1 MTVEAGL
8 IIAGKYRLVAPIAT
22 GGMGAVW
29 RARHETLETE
39 VAVKVMT
46 AAAAT
51 MDSALERFK
60 REARAAAQLKSP
72 NVVQIHD
79 YGIHEDIPYIVMEL
93 LEGED
98 LGAHLAREGTL
109 SLARAA
115 SILRPAAKALRLAHD
130 AGLVHRDL
138 KPANIFI
145 ARIAGDE
152 VVKVLDFG
160 IAKEKDQKLAS
171 IETSNNALLGSPLY
185 MSPEQT
191 RGSAVDHRSDLW
203 SLAVVLLEMITGDVP
218 FSGASLGDVF
228 VKICTGPI
236 PPPSQMGLFS
246 PGLDAF
252 FERAL
257 HRDPAARFTTAS
269 EMASAFD
276 GIVRP
281 VELGAGVTARVEL
294 PPSTATA
301 VTNNAGSNTPL
312 RGREADT
319 LAASSAH
326 AASLTSPEP
335 TKRARVMVMGLLAVG
350 AVVGGGAF
358 FLNATRTG
366 DLEVGSAATPD
377 TASAGATAA
386 HVRATNVVSVVSAAD
401 TTSASAAASAAASAT
416 ASANPTA
423 SAVAVRRGNPAP
435 LKTSP
440 TNASPAVNTQEK
452 PSHDPIFGLPNSVK
466 K

>member
-29 RARHETLETE
+29 RARHETLETD

-72 NVVQIHD
+72 NVVQIID
-79 YGIHEDIPYIVMEL
+79 YGIHDDIPYIVMEL

-98 LGAHLAREGTL
+98 LGVHLARQGIL
-109 SLARAA
+109 SLGRAA
-115 SILRPAAKALRLAHD
+115 VILRAAAKALRLAHD

-145 ARIAGDE
+145 ARIAGEE
-152 VVKVLDFG
+152 VIKVLDFG

-236 PPPSQMGLFS
+236 APPSKMGVFS

-257 HRDPAARFTTAS
+257 DRDPTRRFATATALADAFEAVVRPIELGTGATARF
-269 EMASAFD
+269 E
-276 GIVRP
+276 P
-281 VELGAGVTARVEL
+281 
-294 PPSTATA
+294 PPSTAA
-301 VTNNAGSNTPL
+301 AITNPASNTTPV

-326 AASLTSPEP
+326 AASVLAPEP
-335 TKRARVMVMGLLAVG
+335 AKRPRALMMGLLLVG
-350 AVVGGGAF
+350 AAGAVAALTF
-358 FLNATRTG
+358 STSQRS
-366 DLEVGSAATPD
+366 EVGAGSVARPAP
-377 TASAGATAA
+377 ASAGATVDVGAS
-386 HVRATNVVSVVSAAD
+386 TVVSPAGSQLAD
-401 TTSASAAASAAASAT
+401 EARSLASSLPSAT
-416 ASANPTA
+416 ASASVTA
-423 SAVAVRRGNPAP
+423 SAVAVRKPTPLPA
-435 LKTSP
+435 KSISTIA
-440 TNASPAVNTQEK
+440 TPAAPTQEK
-452 PSHDPIFGLPNSVK
+452 PTRDPIFGLPSPVK

>member
-29 RARHETLETE
+29 RARHETLET
-39 VAVKVMT
+39 
-46 AAAAT
+46 AAT

-72 NVVQIHD
+72 NVVQIID
-79 YGIHEDIPYIVMEL
+79 YGIHDEIPYIVMEL

-98 LGAHLAREGTL
+98 LGVHLAREGTL
-109 SLARAA
+109 SLGRAA
-115 SILRPAAKALRLAHD
+115 MILRSAAKALRLAHD

-145 ARIAGDE
+145 ARIAGEE
-152 VVKVLDFG
+152 VIKVLDFG
-160 IAKEKDQKLAS
+160 IAKEKDQKLAT

-236 PPPSQMGLFS
+236 PPPSKMGVFS
-246 PGLDAF
+246 PGLDGF

-257 HRDPAARFTTAS
+257 DRDPTRRFATAS
-269 EMASAFD
+269 ELAGAFEA
-276 GIVRP
+276 IVRP
-281 VELGAGVTARVEL
+281 IELGAGVTAKLEA
-294 PPSTATA
+294 PIIAA
-301 VTNNAGSNTPL
+301 AAITNRAEDKTPL

-326 AASLTSPEP
+326 AASLVTPEP
-335 TKRARVMVMGLLAVG
+335 TKRPRALMVGFLVATGIAGLG
-350 AVVGGGAF
+350 AVLFTVTRGPVEGAASPVAPEAASAAVARDTGVTTVVTP
-358 FLNATRTG
+358 ATA
-366 DLEVGSAATPD
+366 EPSGSAPGATSAGS
-377 TASAGATAA
+377 ASASSVSASSVAVRKPIAATAK
-386 HVRATNVVSVVSAAD
+386 TTSTSVVSAAP
-401 TTSASAAASAAASAT
+401 TQN
-416 ASANPTA
+416 NPT
-423 SAVAVRRGNPAP
+423 R
-435 LKTSP
+435 
-440 TNASPAVNTQEK
+440 
-452 PSHDPIFGLPNSVK
+452 DPIFGLPNSVK